1 MKAVKGAIVLG
12 AILATVAVAACR
24 REEYHEPMKL
34 GADVPVA
41 EKVAR

>member
-1 MKAVKGAIVLG
+1 MKAVKRAIVLG

-34 GADVPVA
+34 GADVPMTQPA
-41 EKVAR
+41 AR

>member
-1 MKAVKGAIVLG
+1 MKAVKSAIVLG

-34 GADVPVA
+34 GADVPA
-41 EKVAR
+41 AHQVAR